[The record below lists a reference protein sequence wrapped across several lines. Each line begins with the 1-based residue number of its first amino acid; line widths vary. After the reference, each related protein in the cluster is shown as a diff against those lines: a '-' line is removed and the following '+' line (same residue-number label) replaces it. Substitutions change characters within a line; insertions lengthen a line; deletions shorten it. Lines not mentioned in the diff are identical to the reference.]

1 MKVRRGLLK
10 KEKEYVSE
18 EVISDIKLERKGRG
32 KRKEN
37 SKDNVKESE
46 VCNVIEFGKS
56 KISNKRIFVIR

>member
-18 EVISDIKLERKGRG
+18 EVISDIKLEYKGRG

-37 SKDNVKESE
+37 SKDNV
-46 VCNVIEFGKS
+46 
-56 KISNKRIFVIR
+56 